1 MKRYFE
7 NLTSKVSRMVKHWWL
22 MLFAG
27 LLSIVAGIC
36 VFVFPV
42 ESYLTISLIFGV
54 LMLLTG
60 ITQLMMAS
68 TSGNYLTMRGYVIV
82 GGILDLILGVFLCV
96 YPGVTVM
103 VLPILMGIWLMY
115 HSFIIIAFG
124 GDMDTFRVSG
134 SAVMVIFGILLLAL
148 SIFVLLDPLSVGVA
162 TILLLAGIGLMIL
175 GLTFV
180 VISFKLKNIHKV
192 WEKTHPAK

>member
-27 LLSIVAGIC
+27 LLSIVAGVC
-36 VFVFPV
+36 VFVFPI

-124 GDMDTFRVSG
+124 GDMDTFRISG

>member
-192 WEKTHPAK
+192 GSTEKVGW

>member
-124 GDMDTFRVSG
+124 GDMDTFRISG

-162 TILLLAGIGLMIL
+162 TILILAGIGLMLL

-192 WEKTHPAK
+192 WEKTHPAM

>member
-7 NLTSKVSRMVKHWWL
+7 NLTSKVSRMVNHWWL

-60 ITQLMMAS
+60 VTQLMMAS

-124 GDMDTFRVSG
+124 GDMDTFRISG

-175 GLTFV
+175 GLMFI

-192 WEKTHPAK
+192 WEKTHPVK

>member
-192 WEKTHPAK
+192 WEKTHPAM

>member
-60 ITQLMMAS
+60 VTQLMMAS

-124 GDMDTFRVSG
+124 GDMDTFRISG

-175 GLTFV
+175 GLMFI

-192 WEKTHPAK
+192 WEKTHPVK

>member
-162 TILLLAGIGLMIL
+162 TILILAGIGLMIL

-192 WEKTHPAK
+192 WEKTHPVK

>member
-60 ITQLMMAS
+60 VTQLMMAS

>member
-124 GDMDTFRVSG
+124 GDMDTFRISG

-162 TILLLAGIGLMIL
+162 TILILAGIGLMLL

>member
-60 ITQLMMAS
+60 VTQLMMAS

-162 TILLLAGIGLMIL
+162 TILILAGIGLMLL